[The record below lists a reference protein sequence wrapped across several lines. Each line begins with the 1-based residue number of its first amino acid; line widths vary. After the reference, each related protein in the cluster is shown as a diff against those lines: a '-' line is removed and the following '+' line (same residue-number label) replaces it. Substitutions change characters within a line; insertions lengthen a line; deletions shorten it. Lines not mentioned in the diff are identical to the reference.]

1 MLEHYFVLP
10 KTVDR
15 IRASWIG
22 VPIER
27 YVARLREGGFASSTV
42 QSRVPVLVGFGEFA
56 AAQGAGTW
64 EELPQHVAP
73 FVAFWPQ
80 RHGARLRTPALE
92 RQQRGQLQK
101 LIEEMIEGAVAGFE
115 RASPRRRL
123 PEPFATEAPEFFP
136 YLRSE
141 RGLRET
147 SVRQYAHYLRCFET
161 HLAQQGHPALCGLR
175 PEHLRS
181 FIERTGEHLSRASVA
196 SACECLRGFLRYL
209 FREQVLKRD
218 LSPAVERPRL
228 YRMERVP
235 RSIPWSETRRLLAQ
249 IDRQGVAG
257 RRDFAIVLLLVT
269 YGLRAHEVAALTL
282 ENLDWRA
289 GLLRIPHR
297 KAAHSTHY
305 RLTAAVGEALLDY
318 LEHGR
323 PETRDRHIFFNLHA
337 PLRAIQ
343 PHRVAQRATHW
354 LQRAGIQ
361 VPRAGS
367 HTLRHTVVQH
377 LLDHDVPLQ
386 QIGDYVGHRCPE
398 STQIY
403 LKVDLHH
410 LREIAHGYG
419 EEALR

>member
-1 MLEHYFVLP
+1 MLEQYFALP

-15 IRASWIG
+15 IRASWIA

-27 YVARLREGGFASSTV
+27 YVARLREGGFAASTV
-42 QSRVPVLVGFGEFA
+42 RWRVPVLIAFGEFA
-56 AAQGAGTW
+56 AGHGARTW
-64 EELPQHVAP
+64 EELPGYVAP
-73 FVAFWPQ
+73 FVAFWPRRQ
-80 RHGARLRTPALE
+80 GARPWTPALE
-92 RQQRGQLQK
+92 RHLRFQVQK
-101 LIEEMIEGAVAGFE
+101 PVEEMIECAGVGFE
-115 RASPRRRL
+115 RPSPRRRL
-123 PEPFATEAPEFFP
+123 PEPFPGEAPGFFSH
-136 YLRSE
+136 LRSE

-147 SVRQYAHYLRCFET
+147 SVRQYLHYLRCFEKY
-161 HLAQQGHPALCGLR
+161 LAEHELPLCRLHPS
-175 PEHLRS
+175 HLRS
-181 FIERTGEHLSRASVA
+181 FIERTGERLSRASVA
-196 SACECLRGFLRYL
+196 AACQCLRVFLRYL
-209 FREQVLKRD
+209 HREQILERD

-235 RSIPWSETRRLLAQ
+235 RSIPWAETRRLLEQ
-249 IDRQGVAG
+249 VDRRSAVG
-257 RRDFAIVLLLVT
+257 RRDFAILLLLVT

-282 ENLDWRA
+282 EDVDWRA
-289 GLLRIPHR
+289 GLLRIPQR
-297 KAAHSTHY
+297 KAGHSTHY

-323 PETRDRHIFFNLHA
+323 PETRDRHVFFNRHA
-337 PLRAIQ
+337 PLRPIQ
-343 PHRVAQRATHW
+343 PHRVAQLATLW
-354 LQRAGIQ
+354 LRRAGIR

>member
-1 MLEHYFVLP
+1 MLEHYFALP

-15 IRASWIG
+15 IRASWIAF
-22 VPIER
+22 PIER
-27 YVARLREGGFASSTV
+27 YVARLHEGGFAASTV
-42 QSRVPVLVGFGEFA
+42 RWRVPVLIAFGEFA
-56 AAQGAGTW
+56 AGHGARTW

-80 RHGARLRTPALE
+80 RHGARPWTPALE
-92 RQQRGQLQK
+92 RHQRFQIQK
-101 LIEEMIEGAVAGFE
+101 PIEEMIECAVAGFE
-115 RASPRRRL
+115 RPSPRRRL
-123 PEPFATEAPEFFP
+123 PEPFAGEAPGFFP

-141 RGLRET
+141 RGFRDATLR
-147 SVRQYAHYLRCFET
+147 RYLHYLRSFEK
-161 HLAQQGHPALCGLR
+161 HLAEHGAPPLCHLHLS
-175 PEHLRS
+175 HLRS
-181 FIERTGEHLSRASVA
+181 FIERTGERLSRASVA
-196 SACECLRGFLRYL
+196 AACECLRVFLRYL
-209 FREQVLKRD
+209 HREQILERD

-235 RSIPWSETRRLLAQ
+235 RSIPWAETRRLLAQ
-249 IDRQGVAG
+249 VDRRGVGG
-257 RRDFAIVLLLVT
+257 RRDFAILLLLVT

-282 ENLDWRA
+282 GDLDWRS
-289 GLLRIPHR
+289 GLLRIPER
-297 KAAHSTHY
+297 KAGHTTQY

-323 PETRDRHIFFNLHA
+323 PETQDRHVFFNLHA
-337 PLRAIQ
+337 PLRPIQ
-343 PHRVAQRATHW
+343 PHGVAQRATCW
-354 LQRAGIQ
+354 LQRSGIS

-377 LLDHDVPLQ
+377 LLDHEVPLQ